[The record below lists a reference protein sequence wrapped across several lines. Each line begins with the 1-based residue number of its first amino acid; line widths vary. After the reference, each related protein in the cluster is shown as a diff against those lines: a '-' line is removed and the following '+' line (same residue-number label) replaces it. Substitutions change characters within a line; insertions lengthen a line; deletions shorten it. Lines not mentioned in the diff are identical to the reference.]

1 MGFVFVCVYVCTH
14 ITLSSFNEHVTVYS
28 RILHMCEDRIVLLS
42 SKYMHGG
49 GFILG
54 GEKEARYSCSFFY
67 REIKE
72 NDCRVA
78 FWRGIAFPSLY
89 T

>member
-1 MGFVFVCVYVCTH
+1 M
-14 ITLSSFNEHVTVYS
+14 S
-28 RILHMCEDRIVLLS
+28 EDHIVLHS

-54 GEKEARYSCSFFY
+54 GEEKKGYSLVAFV

-72 NDCRVA
+72 HNSSVA

-89 T
+89 A